1 MSTFV
6 SIALGI
12 QVLVVLLLA
21 RARSR
26 GARAVPS
33 EGDYALV
40 RRNPLREP
48 AFVVVVV
55 LVGVMFALWGWLL
68 RP

>member
-1 MSTFV
+1 
-6 SIALGI
+6 
-12 QVLVVLLLA
+12 
-21 RARSR
+21 
-26 GARAVPS
+26 
-33 EGDYALV
+33 V